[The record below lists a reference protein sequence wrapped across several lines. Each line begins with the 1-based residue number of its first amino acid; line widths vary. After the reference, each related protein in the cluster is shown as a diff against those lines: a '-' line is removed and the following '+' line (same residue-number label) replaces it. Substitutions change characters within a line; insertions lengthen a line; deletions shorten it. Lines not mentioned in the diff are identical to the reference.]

1 MLKNN
6 KFIYKADRLVKQP
19 HYLILVDEKFQKKF
33 TGKAYIAQEHIE
45 IVSNYK
51 VKLNKYK

>member
-33 TGKAYIAQEHIE
+33 TGKAYIAQERIE